1 MIGLGIVSMKHR
13 TATAI
18 IAEILHLASFR
29 MSKTKIM
36 YAAFLSHHQIQFYL
50 RMLGESRLVA
60 KEESRNV
67 YKSTG
72 RSMQILKLDTQ
83 REGFLPDRSAKP
95 DSIRTPP
102 PGRPGQSLQQN

>member
-29 MSKTKIM
+29 MSKTQIM

-50 RMLGESRLVA
+50 QMLVESKLIA
-60 KEESRNV
+60 KEQSSNV
-67 YKSTG
+67 YKTTERG
-72 RSMQILKLDTQ
+72 MQFLKLYKQ
-83 REGFLPDRSAKP
+83 LEGFVPDLIAKP
-95 DSIRTPP
+95 GSIPTTPSGS
-102 PGRPGQSLQQN
+102 PG

>member
-50 RMLGESRLVA
+50 QMLVESRLTA
-60 KEESRNV
+60 KEESSNV
-67 YKSTG
+67 YKTTERG
-72 RSMQILKLDTQ
+72 MQFLKLYKQ
-83 REGFLPDRSAKP
+83 LEGFVPDLTAKP
-95 DSIRTPP
+95 DSIPTTPSGS
-102 PGRPGQSLQQN
+102 PG